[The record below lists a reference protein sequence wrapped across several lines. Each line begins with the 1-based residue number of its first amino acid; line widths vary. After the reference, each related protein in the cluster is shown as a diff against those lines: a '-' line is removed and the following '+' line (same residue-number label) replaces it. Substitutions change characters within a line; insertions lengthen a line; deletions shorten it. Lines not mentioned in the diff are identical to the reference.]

1 LATVNLNAMSE
12 QVTEDRALSRLE
24 DINAALQSG
33 TLGLAQQMI
42 ATLRPSELSHFLESL
57 PRTRRYFIWRLID
70 PDIQGEVLS
79 HLNDEVRANLIE
91 VTGDDELLAAITV
104 MDMDDLAD
112 VFADL
117 PEAVTQELL
126 TSMDVQDRQ
135 RLESILSYPEDSA
148 GGMMNIDIVT
158 IRDNVTIDV
167 VLRYLRM
174 RKELPELT
182 DSLSIVNRNDN
193 LIGTLPLTVLLTS
206 DPTLFVK
213 DVMLSGSQALLASTP
228 DEEVAQYFEQHDLVS
243 VPVVDETNQLLGR
256 ITIDDVVDVI
266 RDEADQDLM
275 RMAGLD
281 EEDDIFAPIIPSA
294 SRRAV
299 WLGINLMTALLA
311 SWVIG
316 WYETTIDKI
325 VALAV
330 LMPIV
335 ASMGGIAGSQTL
347 TLVIRSIALGQL
359 GQSNTRLLMTKEIAV
374 GALNGLL
381 WALVVAVIAYL
392 WFGDEAIGMIIAA
405 ALIINLIVAT
415 LAGVIIPL
423 FLKRIGIDPALAG
436 GVLLTTITDV
446 IGFMAFLGLAT
457 WWLL

>member
-1 LATVNLNAMSE
+1 MSE
-12 QVTEDRALSRLE
+12 ELAEDRALSRLE
-24 DINAALQSG
+24 EINDALQSG

-42 ATLRPSELSHFLESL
+42 ASLTPSELSHLLESL
-57 PRTRRYFIWRLID
+57 PRNKRYFIWRLID
-70 PDIQGEVLS
+70 PDLQGEVLS
-79 HLNDEVRANLIE
+79 HLNDEARTNLIE
-91 VTGDDELLAAITV
+91 VTEDDELLAAITV

-112 VFADL
+112 VFDDL

-158 IRDNVTIDV
+158 VRDDVTIDV
-167 VLRYLRM
+167 VLRYLRI
-174 RKELPELT
+174 RRQLPELT
-182 DSLSIVNRNDN
+182 DSLSIVDRNDT
-193 LIGTLPLTVLLTS
+193 LIGTLPLTVLLNS
-206 DPTLFVK
+206 DPNLFVR
-213 DVMLSGSQALLASTP
+213 DVMSSGGHALLASTP

-294 SRRAV
+294 SKRAI

-316 WYETTIDKI
+316 WFETTIDKV

-359 GQSNTRLLMTKEIAV
+359 GHSNTRLLMTKEIAI

-392 WFGDEAIGMIIAA
+392 WFGDESIGMIIAA
-405 ALIINLIVAT
+405 ALIINLVIAT
-415 LAGVIIPL
+415 LAGVVIPL
-423 FLKRIGIDPALAG
+423 FLKRMGIDPALAG
-436 GVLLTTITDV
+436 GVLLTTVTDV

-457 WWLL
+457 WWVL

>member
-1 LATVNLNAMSE
+1 MSE
-12 QVTEDRALSRLE
+12 QITEDRTLSRLE
-24 DINAALQSG
+24 DINTALQSG
-33 TLGLAQQMI
+33 ALNLAQQMI
-42 ATLRPSELSHFLESL
+42 VTLRPSELSHLLESL
-57 PRTRRYFIWRLID
+57 PRNKRYFIWRLID
-70 PDIQGEVLS
+70 QDIQGEVLS
-79 HLNDEVRANLIE
+79 HLNDEVRTNLIE
-91 VTGDDELLAAITV
+91 ITEDDELLAATTF
-104 MDMDDLAD
+104 MDMNDLAD
-112 VFADL
+112 VFDDL

-126 TSMDVQDRQ
+126 TSMDVQDRH

-158 IRDNVTIDV
+158 IREDVTIDV
-167 VLRYLRM
+167 VLRYLRI
-174 RKELPELT
+174 RKELPALT
-182 DSLSIVNRNDN
+182 DSLSVVNHNDN
-193 LIGTLPLTVLLTS
+193 LIGTLPLTILLNN
-206 DPTLFVK
+206 DPALFVK
-213 DVMLSGSQALLASTP
+213 DVMSSGSQALLANTP

-281 EEDDIFAPIIPSA
+281 EDDDIFGPIVPSA
-294 SRRAV
+294 YKRAI

-316 WYETTIDKI
+316 WYETTIEKI

-347 TLVIRSIALGQL
+347 TLVIRSMALGQL
-359 GQSNTRLLMTKEIAV
+359 GQSNTRLLMMKEVAI
-374 GALNGLL
+374 GILNGLL
-381 WALVVAVIAYL
+381 WAMVVAVIAYL
-392 WFGDEAIGMIIAA
+392 WFGDESIGMIIAA
-405 ALIINLIVAT
+405 ALVINLVIAT
-415 LAGVIIPL
+415 SAGVAIPL
-423 FLKRIGIDPALAG
+423 LLKRIGIDPALAG

-446 IGFMAFLGLAT
+446 VGFMAFLGLAT
-457 WWLL
+457 WWLI